1 MKITKT
7 KSYKAAFTGIAAA
20 VAITLSFLEGLIPT
34 AAFMPPGAK
43 AGFSNIAVMF
53 AASEFGLIPAL
64 SVTLLK
70 SLFVFLT
77 RGATAFFMSLAGG
90 VLSTLVMYLLFL
102 FYRTADANT
111 FPSTRQYRINL
122 YQTKSRGCISAT
134 PAGSFL
140 INDFTNGRYGQ
151 EVFFR

>member
-70 SLFVFLT
+70 SLFVLRAVPRHFLCHSQ
-77 RGATAFFMSLAGG
+77 AE
-90 VLSTLVMYLLFL
+90 
-102 FYRTADANT
+102 
-111 FPSTRQYRINL
+111 
-122 YQTKSRGCISAT
+122 CSA
-134 PAGSFL
+134 PL
-140 INDFTNGRYGQ
+140 
-151 EVFFR
+151 